1 MEDLFTHIVHPFLE
15 HPEELEFNIIEGKA
29 SVLIEVKLN
38 PSDQESFDKD
48 KTQSLLQVLS
58 LASGN
63 KKPSIEFVS
72 SFDEQEDSSSDS
84 SSDSESEAQ
93 EAQEAQEEAQV
104 EETKDAEQ
112 SDSSSDSTSEAK
124 SEDPEE

>member
-1 MEDLFTHIVHPFLE
+1 MEDLFTHIVHPFLA
-15 HPEELEFNIIEGKA
+15 HPDDLELNIIEGKA
-29 SVLIEVKLN
+29 SVLIEVKVN
-38 PSDQESFDKD
+38 PADQESFDKD

-84 SSDSESEAQ
+84 SSDSEE
-93 EAQEAQEEAQV
+93 QEEAKET
-104 EETKDAEQ
+104 EEAEEAEEQ
-112 SDSSSDSTSEAK
+112 KEDSSSDSSSQAQ